1 MGESQNSY
9 NVFSVLL
16 VTQWFLCVGSTF
28 WVLQIRNL
36 SPKVKCSS
44 HGSLGSNRVSG
55 GSWMERGEREGGG
68 GGEQRH
74 KRGEEKEGA
83 KAMNTLLAGG

>member
-1 MGESQNSY
+1 MCICQLL
-9 NVFSVLL
+9 SV
-16 VTQWFLCVGSTF
+16 STL
-28 WVLQIRNL
+28 WVIQISNL

-55 GSWMERGEREGGG
+55 GSRMERGERKGGGGLRQKREGGG
-68 GGEQRH
+68 G
-74 KRGEEKEGA
+74 KEGG